1 MAQKVLKVHGVREQ
15 TAIKALKERIAKEA
29 DAAKAAREKAAAEEK
44 AAKALAAKAAAREV
58 RDNIVKL
65 AQAAY
70 RFFGPTYA
78 NQQSAYADVDSAKTV
93 AEAHAIFSQLVTKAK
108 KEKAIK
114 LARQAAAAR
123 KAEAARQAANARAR
137 AIKLA
142 KEKAA
147 AKAKAV
153 REMIVK
159 MAKAAYHSREFAAN

>member
-1 MAQKVLKVHGVREQ
+1 MGEQ
-15 TAIKALKERIAKEA
+15 TAIKALKERVAKEA
-29 DAAKAAREKAAAEEK
+29 DAAKAAR
-44 AAKALAAKAAAREV
+44 ALAAKAAAREV

-93 AEAHAIFSQLVTKAK
+93 AEAHAVFSQLVTKAK

-114 LARQAAAAR
+114 LARQAAA
-123 KAEAARQAANARAR
+123 ARAR

-159 MAKAAYHSREFAAN
+159 MAK

>member
-1 MAQKVLKVHGVREQ
+1 MGEQ
-15 TAIKALKERIAKEA
+15 TAIKALKERVAKEA
-29 DAAKAAREKAAAEEK
+29 DAAK

-114 LARQAAAAR
+114 LTRQAAAAR
-123 KAEAARQAANARAR
+123 KAEADRQAANARAR

-147 AKAKAV
+147 AKAKAARKV
-153 REMIVK
+153 RDMIVK
-159 MAKAAYHSREFAAN
+159 MAQAARSSREFAANPQAAYVAIN

>member
-1 MAQKVLKVHGVREQ
+1 VFAASKKAAIAEGAYAEETRADKMAQKVLKVHGVREQ

-93 AEAHAIFSQLVTKAK
+93 AEAHAIFSQLVTKAY
-108 KEKAIK
+108 
-114 LARQAAAAR
+114 
-123 KAEAARQAANARAR
+123 RAR
-137 AIKLA
+137 RAPIRKIALEA
-142 KEKAA
+142 HRVHGEDQ
-147 AKAKAV
+147 
-153 REMIVK
+153 
-159 MAKAAYHSREFAAN
+159 